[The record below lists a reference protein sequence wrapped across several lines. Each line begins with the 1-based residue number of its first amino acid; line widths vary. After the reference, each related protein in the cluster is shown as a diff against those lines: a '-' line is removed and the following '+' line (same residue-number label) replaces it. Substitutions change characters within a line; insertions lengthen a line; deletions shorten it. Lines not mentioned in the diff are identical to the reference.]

1 MRRPGKA
8 SQLAK
13 RRNRAGMYELN
24 RSIIAWTSNVG
35 SQAVIILDKKTMTE
49 RMPTENLHWAVDR
62 LDHHWSMCIVAVGI
76 EPNGR
81 VNFHPYELD
90 PNTEDNPGPHNH
102 KNLVEA
108 FNHAHQFYLN
118 KINPKFE
125 RGAMWMASLEQI
137 DYSDADLEK
146 IWSLR

>member
-24 RSIIAWTSNVG
+24 RS
-35 SQAVIILDKKTMTE
+35 
-49 RMPTENLHWAVDR
+49 
-62 LDHHWSMCIVAVGI
+62 IVAVGI

-102 KNLVEA
+102 KNLVKA
-108 FNHAHQFYLN
+108 FNHAHQIYLN

-146 IWSLR
+146 IWDLR